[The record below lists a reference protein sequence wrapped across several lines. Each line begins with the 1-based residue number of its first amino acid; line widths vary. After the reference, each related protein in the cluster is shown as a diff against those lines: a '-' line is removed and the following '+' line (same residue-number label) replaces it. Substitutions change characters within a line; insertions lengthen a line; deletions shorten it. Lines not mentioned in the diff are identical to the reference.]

1 MKRVFMSLTFA
12 FFLMSYLH
20 VYADQDPNEVLRA
33 IVKIR
38 SIIPENARTAQI
50 LGREREGSGVVIDS
64 EGHVLTIGYL
74 ILEAETIE
82 IVGSDGKPVRAQ
94 FVAYDHRSGFGLL
107 RSERSLDAPAM
118 TLGRSSEIEVG
129 DPVLVAGHGGT
140 DSVQGARIIARQE
153 FAGSWE
159 YLLED
164 ALFTSPPYSNFGGAA
179 LISRNSRLIGIGS
192 LFTQVV
198 IPGFGPVPSNMFVPI
213 DHLKS
218 ILNDLINTGR
228 SRQPPRPWLGLNV
241 EEIKGRVFV
250 QRVSTSGPAEK
261 AGLQQDDIILM
272 VDKATVKGL
281 ADYYRQVW
289 ALGQA
294 GVDVPLSVLQGAKI
308 RDIIVQSADRDQY
321 MGLRTR

>member
-1 MKRVFMSLTFA
+1 MKRVFMSLTFV
-12 FFLMSYLH
+12 FFLMSCMH
-20 VYADQDPNEVLRA
+20 VYADQDPKEVLRA

-50 LGREREGSGVVIDS
+50 LGTEREGSGVVIDS
-64 EGHVLTIGYL
+64 KGHVLTIGYL
-74 ILEAETIE
+74 ILEADTIE
-82 IVGSDGKPVRAQ
+82 MVGADGKLVRAK

-118 TLGRSSEIEVG
+118 TLGQSSEIGVG

-140 DSVQGARIIARQE
+140 ESVQGARVVARQE

-213 DHLKS
+213 DRLKP
-218 ILNDLINTGR
+218 ILIDLINTGH
-228 SRQPPRPWLGLNV
+228 SRKPPRRWLG
-241 EEIKGRVFV
+241 
-250 QRVSTSGPAEK
+250 
-261 AGLQQDDIILM
+261 
-272 VDKATVKGL
+272 
-281 ADYYRQVW
+281 
-289 ALGQA
+289 
-294 GVDVPLSVLQGAKI
+294 
-308 RDIIVQSADRDQY
+308 
-321 MGLRTR
+321 

>member
-82 IVGSDGKPVRAQ
+82 IVGSDGKPVRAK

-118 TLGRSSEIEVG
+118 TLGQSSEIAVG

-140 DSVQGARIIARQE
+140 ESVQGARVVARQE

-213 DHLKS
+213 DHLKP
-218 ILNDLINTGR
+218 ILNDLIIRGR
-228 SRQPPRPWLGLNV
+228 SREPPRPWLGLNV
-241 EEIKGRVFV
+241 EEIKGHVFV
-250 QRVSTSGPAEK
+250 QRVSTGGPAEK
-261 AGLQQDDIILM
+261 AGLQQNDIILM
-272 VDKATVKGL
+272 VDKKKVKGL

-289 ALGQA
+289 ALGRA
-294 GVDVPLSVLQGAKI
+294 GVGVPLSVLQGVKI
-308 RDIIVQSADRDQY
+308 RDIIVQSADRDHY
-321 MGLRTR
+321 MGLRPR

>member
-198 IPGFGPVPSNMFVPI
+198 IPGFGPVPTNMFVPI
-213 DHLKS
+213 DRLKP

-228 SRQPPRPWLGLNV
+228 SRKPPRPWLGLNV

-250 QRVSTSGPAEK
+250 QRVSTAGPAEK
-261 AGLQQDDIILM
+261 AGLQRDDIILM
-272 VDKATVKGL
+272 VDKKMVKGL

-294 GVDVPLSVLQGAKI
+294 GVAVPLRVLQGIQI
-308 RDIIVQSADRDQY
+308 RDIIVHSSDRDQY
-321 MGLRTR
+321 MGLRPR